1 VSFFKKGD
9 LVYLVEGNF
18 NPKDVGEIFS
28 AEEISAPIKGKFVGT
43 KRSMVSPWSTNAVS
57 ILQNAGVVGVTRAEV
72 FRPFL
77 GSYDPMT
84 EEVYDGL
91 DENIFKLIQ
100 KTATSVEVIS
110 DIEEANRT
118 LGLALSEA
126 EVEFLKNSGRKF
138 NDAELYAFA
147 QINSEHCRHKI
158 FNGKFVIDGEE
169 KPKSLFSLIKE
180 TSKASPDNLI
190 SAYKDNVAFVKGGKI
205 REFFPY
211 DRRYSFKESDVAIS
225 LKAETHNF
233 PTTVEPFN
241 GASTGS
247 GGEIRD
253 RMAGGTGSIPL
264 TGTAVYMTAPP
275 KRDLYKTKPR
285 KWKYQKPEEILVKAS
300 IGASDFGNKFGQ
312 PLTCG
317 SLLTFEMDTEKGFYG
332 FDRCIMLA
340 GGVGYAPLEYTKKK
354 EPKEG
359 DLVVLLGGDNYRIGL
374 AGGSVSSVD
383 TGALAKELELSAVQR
398 SNPEMQK
405 RVYNALRAL
414 TLSEDNPIISI
425 HDHGAGGHA
434 NCFSELIEKGGEID
448 ISKLPLGDPTL
459 TPRELISNESQERMG
474 LIISPENLP
483 KLKQVC
489 ERERA
494 PFYVVGKV
502 IPNGIIRFFKDDT
515 DIFNMNGDILF
526 ANPPQTILT
535 DKEIKLK
542 EKPLSLNKDKKTLL
556 LQILALEGVG
566 CKDWLTNKVD
576 RCVTGRVVQQQCV
589 GSFQLPVSNYAIT
602 ALDENLGVATALGS
616 APIPGLISPKA
627 GAVLSVIRSLTNLL
641 GAPLRDGLRGISL
654 SANWMW
660 PAKQPGE
667 NASLYEAVESLSKT
681 CIELGI
687 PVPTGKDS
695 LSMTMRYQD
704 GQIVKAPGTV
714 IVTAVS
720 PVENFSKRVTP
731 LLEGTEGDIYYLPLG
746 FGGLGGSALSQ
757 VLGEIGSNPP
767 DLDLHFFKNAFAEI
781 LDAVKSG
788 DITALHDISY
798 GGLGVSLLEMG
809 FCSNVGLDIEGGFE
823 IFSEVPGILFQS
835 KNEILGA
842 KKIARISKD
851 KIFNFKDF
859 ILTFDEAINAWFAPS
874 EELDLLQTKPELSKK
889 RKKTILNNPY
899 SFIFPKNYSGDV
911 PDQKLKAAVI
921 REQGTNG
928 ERELALSLTLAGF
941 DVLDVHMT
949 DLIEGREDLS
959 GVSFVGF
966 PGGFAN
972 SDVLGSAVG
981 WGWSFK
987 KNRRAY
993 EAVQKF
999 YARPDTLSIGICNG
1013 CQLMMQLGV
1022 IDPKVRMDHN
1032 ESGKFESIFTS
1043 VDIVES
1049 PSVLLNGL
1057 EGSRLG
1063 IWVAHGEGRFRL
1075 DGSSHKIAIKYSSP
1089 DYPINPNG
1097 SDGAA
1102 AAITSL
1108 DGRHLAIMP
1117 HLERSLYSWNWAYY
1131 PKRVDE
1137 LSPWIE
1143 VFRNGYRW
1151 LKAK

>member
-1 VSFFKKGD
+1 MKLFKKGD
-9 LVYLVEGNF
+9 VVYLVEGSF
-18 NPKDVGEIFS
+18 NSTEVGEVFG
-28 AEEISAPIKGKFVGT
+28 AEEVKGPIAGSFVGT

-57 ILQNAGVVGVTRAEV
+57 ILQNAGIFGVTRAEQ
-72 FRPFL
+72 FRKFE
-77 GSYDPMT
+77 GSFDPMT

-91 DENIFKLIQ
+91 KEDSLVLAVSKIP
-100 KTATSVEVIS
+100 SVVPID
-110 DIEEANRT
+110 DIAEANRT
-118 LGLALSEA
+118 LGLALSDA
-126 EVEFLKNSGRKF
+126 EIEFLKNSGRKF

-158 FNGKFVIDGEE
+158 FNGRFIVDGEE
-169 KPKSLFSLIKE
+169 KPKSLFELIKE
-180 TSKASPDNLI
+180 TSKNAPKYLI
-190 SAYKDNVAFVKGGKI
+190 SAYKDNVAFIKGGKI
-205 REFFPY
+205 KEFFSFNNK
-211 DRRYSFKESDVAIS
+211 YSFKDSEVAVS

-253 RMAGGTGSIPL
+253 RMAGGVGSIPL
-264 TGTAVYMTAPP
+264 SGIAVYMTAPI
-275 KRDLYKTKPR
+275 KSSNPR

-300 IGASDFGNKFGQ
+300 LGASDFGNKFGQ
-312 PLTCG
+312 PLIAG
-317 SLLTFEMDTEKGFYG
+317 SLLTFELNTEKGFYG
-332 FDRCIMLA
+332 YDRCIMLA
-340 GGVGYAPLEYTKKK
+340 GGVGYTPEQYTKKR

-414 TLSEDNPIISI
+414 VLSDDNPIISI

-459 TPRELISNESQERMG
+459 SPREIISNESQERMG
-474 LIISPENLP
+474 LIISPDNLP
-483 KLKQVC
+483 RLKEVC

-502 IPNGIIRFFKDDT
+502 VPNGIIRFFKGDT
-515 DIFNMNGDILF
+515 DIFNMSRDLLF
-526 ANPPQTILT
+526 ANPPQTVIT
-535 DKEIKLK
+535 DKEVKLK
-542 EKPLSLNKDKKTLL
+542 EKPLIIPDDKKSLL
-556 LQILALEGVG
+556 LKVLSLEGVG
-566 CKDWLTNKVD
+566 SKDWLTNKVD
-576 RCVTGRVVQQQCV
+576 RCVTGRVAQQQCI
-589 GSFQLPVSNYAIT
+589 GPFQLPLSNYAIT
-602 ALDENLGVATALGS
+602 ALDENLGIATAIGS
-616 APIPGLISPKA
+616 APIPGLISPRA

-641 GAPLRDGLRGISL
+641 GAPLRDGLEGVSL

-667 NASLYEAVESLSKT
+667 DAALYEAVEALSKA
-681 CIELGI
+681 CIQLGV

-695 LSMTMRYQD
+695 LSMTMRYED

-714 IVTAVS
+714 IVTAVG
-720 PVENFSKRVTP
+720 VVQGFSKRVTP
-731 LLEGTEGDIYYLPLG
+731 LLESDGDIYYLPLG

-757 VLGEIGSNPP
+757 VLGELGSNPP
-767 DLDLHFFKNAFAEI
+767 QVDLAYFKEVFGEI
-781 LDAVKSG
+781 LRFVKSG
-788 DITALHDISY
+788 EITALHDISY

-809 FCSNVGLDIEGGFE
+809 FCSNLGLDIDGNFE

-835 KNEILGA
+835 KKEILGA
-842 KKIARISKD
+842 KRIAKINKD
-851 KIFNFKDF
+851 KLFNFKEF
-859 ILTFDEAINAWFAPS
+859 SLSFDEAIDAWFAPS
-874 EELDLLQTKPELSKK
+874 EELNLLQTKPEVSRK
-889 RKKTILNNPY
+889 RKKTILQNPY
-899 SFIFPKNYSGDV
+899 SFSFPSNYQGDI
-911 PDQKLKAAVI
+911 PQQKLTAAVI

-928 ERELALSLTLAGF
+928 ERELALCLTLAGF
-941 DVLDVHMT
+941 DVIDVHMT

-959 GVSFVGF
+959 GVTFIGF

-987 KNRRAY
+987 KNHRAF
-993 EAVQKF
+993 EAIERF
-999 YARPDTLSIGICNG
+999 YSRPDTLSIGICNG

-1049 PSVLLNGL
+1049 PSVMLKGL

-1075 DGSSHKIAIKYSSP
+1075 DGESHRVAIRYSIP

-1097 SDGAA
+1097 SDSAA

-1117 HLERSLYSWNWAYY
+1117 HLERSLYSWNWGYY
-1131 PKRVDE
+1131 PKKIDE

-1143 VFRNGYRW
+1143 VFRNAYRW
-1151 LKAK
+1151 LRSKHDAT